1 MKCVEQTQGSKDY
14 MKMFMSFGEIEGG
27 FQDPEKLEVGKRE
40 EEEEAEREGSKGGRK
55 PDFTTIAIG
64 VDGSH

>member
-1 MKCVEQTQGSKDY
+1 MKHRDQKIIWKCLWVLERL
-14 MKMFMSFGEIEGG
+14 EGG